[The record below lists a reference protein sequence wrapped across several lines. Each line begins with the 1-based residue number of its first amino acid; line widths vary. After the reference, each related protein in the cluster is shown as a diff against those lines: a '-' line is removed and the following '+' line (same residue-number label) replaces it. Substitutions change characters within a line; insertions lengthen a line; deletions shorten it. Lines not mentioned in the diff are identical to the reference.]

1 MIWFHIW
8 LITIWTWI
16 LKALTL
22 KADDLI
28 CRFGKP
34 DPRNKQLV
42 EKLRQDLDKIDYK
55 WIWDFI
61 LHLFVTSLL
70 NCRKIKKSMRFSE
83 SSYYSHHYLRVRRNK
98 KKEET
103 RTNCFGK
110 VHEIESLSWKLV
122 KQLGAGTTEEMT
134 GVTQCEDKKLWKE
147 ISLEGEQIVVGTE
160 IFTIGRVHP
169 RGPCKPKQIKMNLCG
184 VVDSWWNLVNRGG

>member
-1 MIWFHIW
+1 MFRNRKEIAPLMIWFHIW

-42 EKLRQDLDKIDYK
+42 EKLRQDLDKINYK

-98 KKEET
+98 KNKRKPKPIVLERST
-103 RTNCFGK
+103 RLNLYPENWLNNAMGMRGRRRR
-110 VHEIESLSWKLV
+110 W
-122 KQLGAGTTEEMT
+122 LGWHR
-134 GVTQCEDKKLWKE
+134 VTEDKKLWKE
-147 ISLEGEQIVVGTE
+147 ISLEGEEIVEGTE

-169 RGPCKPKQIKMNLCG
+169 R
-184 VVDSWWNLVNRGG
+184 

>member
-1 MIWFHIW
+1 MFRNRKEIALLMIWFHIW

-42 EKLRQDLDKIDYK
+42 EKLRQDLDKINYK
-55 WIWDFI
+55 RIWDFI

-83 SSYYSHHYLRVRRNK
+83 SSYYSHHYLRVRR
-98 KKEET
+98 KEET

-110 VHEIESLSWKLV
+110 VHDIESLSWKLV
-122 KQLGAGTTEEMT
+122 KQCNGDVGTTEEMT
-134 GVTQCEDKKLWKE
+134 GATQGD
-147 ISLEGEQIVVGTE
+147 
-160 IFTIGRVHP
+160 
-169 RGPCKPKQIKMNLCG
+169 
-184 VVDSWWNLVNRGG
+184 GG

>member
-42 EKLRQDLDKIDYK
+42 EKLRQDLDKINYK

-122 KQLGAGTTEEMT
+122 KQWGCGDDGGDD
-134 GVTQCEDKKLWKE
+134 GVTEDKKLWKE
-147 ISLEGEQIVVGTE
+147 ISLEGEEIVVGTE
-160 IFTIGRVHP
+160 TFTIGRVHP
-169 RGPCKPKQIKMNLCG
+169 R
-184 VVDSWWNLVNRGG
+184 

>member
-1 MIWFHIW
+1 MFRNRKEIAPLMISFHIW

-42 EKLRQDLDKIDYK
+42 EKLRQDLDKINYK

-122 KQLGAGTTEEMT
+122 KQWGCRDDGGDDWGDT
-134 GVTQCEDKKLWKE
+134 GWRRIRNCGKKLVWKEKKLW
-147 ISLEGEQIVVGTE
+147 
-160 IFTIGRVHP
+160 
-169 RGPCKPKQIKMNLCG
+169 
-184 VVDSWWNLVNRGG
+184 